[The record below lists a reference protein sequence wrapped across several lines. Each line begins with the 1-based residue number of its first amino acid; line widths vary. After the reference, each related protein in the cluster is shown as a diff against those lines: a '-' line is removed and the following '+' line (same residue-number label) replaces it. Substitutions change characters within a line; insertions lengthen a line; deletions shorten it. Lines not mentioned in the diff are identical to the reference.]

1 MRISV
6 LNATKRFGSFIALAT
21 YLWYNG
27 KTEDELKK
35 AIEKK

>member
-1 MRISV
+1 MIMASG
-6 LNATKRFGSFIALAT
+6 FGSFIALAA

-27 KTEDELKK
+27 ETKEDVES